1 MIATPNES
9 STGSQTK
16 ETYAALIEEFGKGWE
31 AGSGERISEIFT
43 EEGVFLPTPTDSP
56 VKGKKA
62 ILAYW
67 DDIPREQAEISFRFG
82 EIFVAGPWFST
93 EFRCTFR
100 RRRTGE
106 WMDVR
111 GAFFCETADGK
122 IEEMRMYWH
131 RTTGT
136 QES

>member
-1 MIATPNES
+1 VIATPNES

-31 AGSGERISEIFT
+31 AGSGERISEIFS

-56 VKGKKA
+56 V
-62 ILAYW
+62 AYW